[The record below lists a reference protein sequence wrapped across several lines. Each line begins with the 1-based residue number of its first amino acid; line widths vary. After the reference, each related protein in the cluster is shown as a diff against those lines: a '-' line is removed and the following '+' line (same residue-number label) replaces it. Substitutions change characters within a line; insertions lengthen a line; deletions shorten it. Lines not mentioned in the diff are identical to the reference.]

1 MYTRMDNSGVE
12 DVCYEQE
19 HVEKVLHAIKKNFDE
34 HFNRFLDSTGGKGVS
49 LESIQELQK
58 KFPSWKKDKEKAIL
72 DNLVATFG
80 KMYKE

>member
-58 KFPSWKKDKEKAIL
+58 SFQAGRRIRKRRFSMIW
-72 DNLVATFG
+72 
-80 KMYKE
+80 